1 MQVAKRAWVFHYSDC
16 GACWCSLVVFADV
29 CHYTDFVT
37 LASTLFDTASFAVG
51 MTLQGLMRAGT
62 AARTPLVTASVAP
75 KVRRY
80 ETVVCARM
88 AVLSLVHIAQ
98 RLGVTW

>member
-1 MQVAKRAWVFHYSDC
+1 
-16 GACWCSLVVFADV
+16 
-29 CHYTDFVT
+29 
-37 LASTLFDTASFAVG
+37 
-51 MTLQGLMRAGT
+51 MRAGT